1 MAGRAGTR
9 QRARAHGLTTLLL
22 ASLCGAPAVA
32 GEFTVSGDGSGYGNP
47 DLANDPTMACAACVP
62 APPPEN
68 DTPLFDLDWSLGLRG
83 SVTESGGTTRYQ
95 VLALPSL
102 SLKQQTVR
110 GGYDLSVGGELS
122 KTADGEARIDAL
134 DAEVGGTYEL
144 DSVTTLAGR
153 GTLSVSQDDPRSGTD
168 YASNVASAP
177 IVVTGT
183 GEASVTR
190 DLGLFDL
197 ELRSKAARTGYGDTV
212 YDDASTTDNS
222 FQNTTSYGVGG
233 RVGVKVT
240 PGLTA
245 FVDGDATADQYDAAS
260 PSLGVKLDGTTY
272 EARAGLNF
280 KLRETLELEGSV
292 GLAYR
297 DFKDAGVEDFT
308 AAIYGAKVVF
318 VPDESVSLT
327 GELTT
332 TVSAP
337 GTTASASGK
346 LEYAA
351 TGSAAVQVNPWL
363 RLRANAGWSYS
374 ETIGADSTE
383 QTASAGAGADY
394 LLSAMTDL
402 TADYT
407 YTRSL
412 TGTGTETDEHVVALG
427 VTFHR

>member
-1 MAGRAGTR
+1 MALRKRQYAPGRVSGAVVLVAALCVPVSAAGPNA
-9 QRARAHGLTTLLL
+9 Q
-22 ASLCGAPAVA
+22 
-32 GEFTVSGDGSGYGNP
+32 GDGSGYSNP
-47 DLANDPTMACAACVP
+47 DLGDDPTVVCTACVAGAP
-62 APPPEN
+62 AEN

-83 SVTESGGTTRYQ
+83 SVTESSGTTRYK

-122 KTADGEARIDAL
+122 KTADGEARVDAL
-134 DAEVGGTYEL
+134 DAEVGGTLEL
-144 DSVTTLAGR
+144 DTVTTLAGR
-153 GTLSVSQDDPRSGTD
+153 GTLSISQDDPRSGTD

-183 GEASVTR
+183 GEVSVTR
-190 DLGLFDL
+190 DLGFFDL
-197 ELRSKAARTGYGDTV
+197 ELRGKAARTGYGETV
-212 YDDASTTDNS
+212 YDDATTTDNS
-222 FQNTTSYGVGG
+222 FQNTTRYGVGG
-233 RVGVKVT
+233 RLGVKVT

-245 FVDGDATADQYDAAS
+245 FVDADATADQYDAAS

-272 EARAGLNF
+272 QARAGLNF
-280 KLRETLELEGSV
+280 KLLETLELEGSA
-292 GLAYR
+292 GFAYR

-318 VPDESVSLT
+318 VPDETVSLT

-346 LEYAA
+346 VEYAA

-363 RLRANAGWSYS
+363 RLRAKAGWSYS
-374 ETIGADSTE
+374 ETLGADSTE

-412 TGTGTETDEHVVALG
+412 TGTGTETDEHVLALG

>member
-1 MAGRAGTR
+1 M
-9 QRARAHGLTTLLL
+9 
-22 ASLCGAPAVA
+22 
-32 GEFTVSGDGSGYGNP
+32 SGDGSDYSNP
-47 DLANDPTMACAACVP
+47 DLGGDPTLICATCVAGPP
-62 APPPEN
+62 AEN
-68 DTPLFDLDWSLGLRG
+68 DAPLLDLDWSLGLRG
-83 SVTESGGTTRYQ
+83 SVTESGGTTRYK

-110 GGYDLSVGGELS
+110 GGYDLSVSGQLS

-144 DSVTTLAGR
+144 DSATTLAGR
-153 GTLSVSQDDPRSGTD
+153 GTLSISQDDPKSGTD

-190 DLGLFDL
+190 DLGLF
-197 ELRSKAARTGYGDTV
+197 EVEGRGTAARTGNGETV

-280 KLRETLELEGSV
+280 KLRETLELEGSI

-297 DFKDAGVEDFT
+297 DFKDAGIEDFT

-318 VPDESVSLT
+318 VPDETVSLT

-337 GTTASASGK
+337 GTTAIASGK
-346 LEYAA
+346 VEYAA

-363 RLRANAGWSYS
+363 KLRAKAGWSYS
-374 ETIGADSTE
+374 ETPGADTTTE
-383 QTASAGAGADY
+383 TTSAGAGADY

-407 YTRSL
+407 YSRSK
-412 TGTGTETDEHVVALG
+412 TGTGTQTEEHVVALG

>member
-1 MAGRAGTR
+1 MALRKRQYAPGRVSGAVVLVAALCVPVSAAGLNA
-9 QRARAHGLTTLLL
+9 Q
-22 ASLCGAPAVA
+22 
-32 GEFTVSGDGSGYGNP
+32 GDGSGYSNP
-47 DLANDPTMACAACVP
+47 DLGDDPTVVCTACVAGAP
-62 APPPEN
+62 AEN

-83 SVTESGGTTRYQ
+83 SVTESSGTTRYK

-122 KTADGEARIDAL
+122 KTADGEARVDAL
-134 DAEVGGTYEL
+134 DAEVGGTLEL
-144 DSVTTLAGR
+144 DRVTTLAGR
-153 GTLSVSQDDPRSGTD
+153 GTLSISQDDPRSGTE

-183 GEASVTR
+183 GELSVTR
-190 DLGLFDL
+190 DLGFFDL
-197 ELRSKAARTGYGDTV
+197 ELRGKAARTGYGETV
-212 YDDASTTDNS
+212 YDDATTTDNS
-222 FQNTTSYGVGG
+222 FQNTTRYGVGG
-233 RVGVKVT
+233 RLGVKVT

-245 FVDGDATADQYDAAS
+245 FVDADATADQYDAAS
-260 PSLGVKLDGTTY
+260 PGLGVKLDGTTY
-272 EARAGLNF
+272 QARAGLNF
-280 KLRETLELEGSV
+280 KLRDTLELEGSA

-318 VPDESVSLT
+318 VPDETVSLT

-346 LEYAA
+346 VEYAA

-363 RLRANAGWSYS
+363 RLRAKAGWSYS
-374 ETIGADSTE
+374 ETLGADSTE

-394 LLSAMTDL
+394 LFSAMTDL

-407 YTRSL
+407 YTQSL

>member
-1 MAGRAGTR
+1 VLFAALCVPVSAAGLNG
-9 QRARAHGLTTLLL
+9 
-22 ASLCGAPAVA
+22 
-32 GEFTVSGDGSGYGNP
+32 SGDGSGYSNP
-47 DLANDPTMACAACVP
+47 DLGDDPTLVCTACVAGAP
-62 APPPEN
+62 AEN
-68 DTPLFDLDWSLGLRG
+68 DTPLFDFDWSLGLRG
-83 SVTESGGTTRYQ
+83 SATESGGTTRYR

-110 GGYDLSVGGELS
+110 GGYDLSIGGELS
-122 KTADGEARIDAL
+122 KTADGEARVDAL
-134 DAEVGGTYEL
+134 DADVGGTYEL
-144 DSVTTLAGR
+144 DSVTTLAGQ
-153 GTLSVSQDDPRSGTD
+153 GTLSVSQDDPRSSAD

-183 GEASVTR
+183 GEVSVTR

-197 ELRSKAARTGYGDTV
+197 ELRGKAARTGYGETV
-212 YDDASTTDNS
+212 YDDTSTTDNS
-222 FQNTTSYGVGG
+222 FQNTTRYGVGG
-233 RVGVKVT
+233 RIAVKVT

-245 FVDGDATADQYDAAS
+245 FVDGDAMVDQYDAAS

-272 EARAGLNF
+272 EARAGLTF
-280 KLRETLELEGSV
+280 KLRETLELEGSA

-297 DFKDAGVEDFT
+297 DFKDAGVADFT
-308 AAIYGAKVVF
+308 AAIYGAKLVF
-318 VPDESVSLT
+318 VPDETVSLT

-346 LEYAA
+346 VEYAA
-351 TGSAAVQVNPWL
+351 TGSAAVQVSPWL
-363 RLRANAGWSYS
+363 RLRAKAGWSYS
-374 ETIGADSTE
+374 ETLGADSTE
-383 QTASAGAGADY
+383 QTANAGAGADY

-407 YTRSL
+407 FTRSL